1 MFVII
6 ENEPRKKNSNLYYYV
21 DNMMGMI
28 VQVSHDKNEAKVFE
42 SEMDAM
48 HEMAKHHML
57 FKDAFEIM
65 EVK

>member
-6 ENEPRKKNSNLYYYV
+6 ENEPRKKNSSLYYYV

-28 VQVSHDKNEAKVFE
+28 VQVSQDKSEAKVFE

-48 HEMAKHHML
+48 HEMAKHPML